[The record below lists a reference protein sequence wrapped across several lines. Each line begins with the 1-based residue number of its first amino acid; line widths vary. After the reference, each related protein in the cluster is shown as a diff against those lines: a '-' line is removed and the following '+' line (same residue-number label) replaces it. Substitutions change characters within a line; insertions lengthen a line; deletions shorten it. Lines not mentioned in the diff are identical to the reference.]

1 MLMKIE
7 RLYDING
14 VSVNRKTFNA
24 ILKYIDDIDLDTIE
38 IKNTREESALLG
50 RIIETRSIREKTDKQ
65 ALSLILEFL
74 QFELLK

>member
-1 MLMKIE
+1 MKIE
-7 RLYDING
+7 RLYDINC

-50 RIIETRSIREKTDKQ
+50 RVIETRSIREKTDKQ
-65 ALSLILEFL
+65 ALTLILEFL

>member
-1 MLMKIE
+1 MKIE
-7 RLYDING
+7 RIYDING

-50 RIIETRSIREKTDKQ
+50 REIEIRSIREKTDKQ
-65 ALSLILEFL
+65 ALALILEFL

>member
-1 MLMKIE
+1 MKIE
-7 RLYDING
+7 RIYDING

-50 RIIETRSIREKTDKQ
+50 RVIETRSIKEKTDKQ
-65 ALSLILEFL
+65 ALTLILEFL

>member
-1 MLMKIE
+1 MKIE

-14 VSVNRKTFNA
+14 ISVNRKTFNA

-50 RIIETRSIREKTDKQ
+50 RVIETRSIREVTDKQ
-65 ALSLILEFL
+65 ALTLILEFL

>member
-1 MLMKIE
+1 MKIE

-50 RIIETRSIREKTDKQ
+50 RVIEIRSIREKTDKQ

>member
-1 MLMKIE
+1 MKIE

-50 RIIETRSIREKTDKQ
+50 RVIETRSIREKTDKQ
-65 ALSLILEFL
+65 ALTLILEFL

>member
-1 MLMKIE
+1 MKIE

-24 ILKYIDDIDLDTIE
+24 ILKYIDEIELDTVE
-38 IKNTREESALLG
+38 IKNTREESPFLG
-50 RIIETRSIREKTDKQ
+50 SVIETRSIREKTDKQ
-65 ALSLILEFL
+65 ALTLILEFL

>member
-1 MLMKIE
+1 MKIK

-24 ILKYIDDIDLDTIE
+24 ILKYIDEINLDTVD
-38 IKNTREESALLG
+38 IKNTREESAILG
-50 RIIETRSIREKTDKQ
+50 CVIETRSIREVTDKQ
-65 ALSLILEFL
+65 ALTLILEFL

>member
-1 MLMKIE
+1 MKIE

-14 VSVNRKTFNA
+14 VSVNRKTYNA

-38 IKNTREESALLG
+38 IKETREESALLG
-50 RIIETRSIREKTDKQ
+50 RVIETRSIREKTDKQ
-65 ALSLILEFL
+65 ALTLILEFL

>member
-1 MLMKIE
+1 MKIE

-50 RIIETRSIREKTDKQ
+50 RVIETRSIREKTDKQ
-65 ALSLILEFL
+65 ALALILEFL

>member
-1 MLMKIE
+1 MKIE

-14 VSVNRKTFNA
+14 VSVNQKTFNA

-50 RIIETRSIREKTDKQ
+50 RVIETRSIREKTDKQ
-65 ALSLILEFL
+65 ALTLILEFL